1 MTTNQEDSKHQ
12 AGASDSTEQVSVSP
26 DTPAGASSP
35 ESSASQESASSSGTA
50 GATDAMDEALADLL
64 NSEAATQANAGEE
77 HPLSSDPASAADPAA
92 ELLADLQ
99 RLQAEFVNYKARV
112 ERDRDVA
119 RNAAIAEVLRAML
132 PALDDLS
139 RAEAH
144 GDLEGSPFAA
154 VVSKLRNAGDKFGLV
169 QFGAKGDKFDPEIH
183 NALVQTPSAEVTENV
198 IADVVEPGYM
208 VGDRLLRPAMVAVNI
223 PA

>member
-1 MTTNQEDSKHQ
+1 MPESQPT
-12 AGASDSTEQVSVSP
+12 GASSGESSEIQDASQPLSE
-26 DTPAGASSP
+26 DTPAAEP
-35 ESSASQESASSSGTA
+35 
-50 GATDAMDEALADLL
+50 DEVDQALADLVDDL
-64 NSEAATQANAGEE
+64 GPQSKE
-77 HPLSSDPASAADPAA
+77 A

-119 RNAAIAEVLRAML
+119 RSAAIAEVLRAIL

-154 VVSKLRNAGDKFGLV
+154 VVAKLRNAGDKFGLK
-169 QFGAKGDKFDPEIH
+169 QFAEKGDKFDPEIH
-183 NALVQTPSAEVTENV
+183 NALVQTPNAEVTENV
-198 IADVVEPGYM
+198 IADVVEPGFM
-208 VGDRLLRPAMVAVNI
+208 LGDRLLRPAMVAVFI
-223 PA
+223 PAE

>member
-1 MTTNQEDSKHQ
+1 MSDQFDGDAATSGKSNESVSFD
-12 AGASDSTEQVSVSP
+12 GASDSANEQ
-26 DTPAGASSP
+26 AQAASSDSP
-35 ESSASQESASSSGTA
+35 SAPDSPSAA
-50 GATDAMDEALADLL
+50 EDQLNAELADLVEDL
-64 NSEAATQANAGEE
+64 GPQSKE
-77 HPLSSDPASAADPAA
+77 A

-99 RLQAEFVNYKARV
+99 RLQAEFVNYKTRV

-119 RNAAIAEVLRAML
+119 RNSAIAEVLRAIL

-154 VVSKLRNAGDKFGLV
+154 VVGKLRNAGDKFGLKA
-169 QFGAKGDKFDPEIH
+169 FGEKGDRFDPEIH

-198 IADVVEPGYM
+198 IADVVEPGFM
-208 VGDRLLRPAMVAVNI
+208 LGDRLLRPAMVAVHI

>member
-1 MTTNQEDSKHQ
+1 MSEESVSFNSE
-12 AGASDSTEQVSVSP
+12 SDSANEQ
-26 DTPAGASSP
+26 AQAASSD
-35 ESSASQESASSSGTA
+35 SASAPDS
-50 GATDAMDEALADLL
+50 DAAEHPLDAELADLVDDMGPQ
-64 NSEAATQANAGEE
+64 SKE
-77 HPLSSDPASAADPAA
+77 A

-119 RNAAIAEVLRAML
+119 RNSAIAEVLRAVL

-154 VVSKLRNAGDKFGLV
+154 VVGKLRNAGDKFGLKA
-169 QFGAKGDKFDPEIH
+169 FGAKGDKFDPEIH

-198 IADVVEPGYM
+198 IADVVEPGFM
-208 VGDRLLRPAMVAVNI
+208 LGDRLLRPAMVAVHI

>member
-1 MTTNQEDSKHQ
+1 MSEENMNPEGS
-12 AGASDSTEQVSVSP
+12 SDSIH
-26 DTPAGASSP
+26 DASQSL
-35 ESSASQESASSSGTA
+35 ESDNPTGSASQSNESDTPSGDA
-50 GATDAMDEALADLL
+50 GLDEELKNLVEDLGPQ
-64 NSEAATQANAGEE
+64 SKE
-77 HPLSSDPASAADPAA
+77 A

-119 RNAAIAEVLRAML
+119 RNAAIAEVLRAIL

-154 VVSKLRNAGDKFGLV
+154 VVGKLRNAGDKFGLKA
-169 QFGAKGDKFDPEIH
+169 FGEKGDKFDPEIH
-183 NALVQTPSAEVTENV
+183 NALVQTPSAEVTDNV
-198 IADVVEPGYM
+198 IADVVEPGFM
-208 VGDRLLRPAMVAVNI
+208 LGDRLLRPAMVAVHI
-223 PA
+223 PE

>member
-1 MTTNQEDSKHQ
+1 MSEAQENQNED
-12 AGASDSTEQVSVSP
+12 AA
-26 DTPAGASSP
+26 P
-35 ESSASQESASSSGTA
+35 ESTDEVDQE
-50 GATDAMDEALADLL
+50 LADLV
-64 NSEAATQANAGEE
+64 EE
-77 HPLSSDPASAADPAA
+77 TGPISKEA

-99 RLQAEFVNYKARV
+99 RLQAEFVNYKTRV

-119 RNAAIAEVLRAML
+119 RNSAIAEVLRAIL

-154 VVSKLRNAGDKFGLV
+154 VVGKLRNAGDKFGLKA
-169 QFGAKGDKFDPEIH
+169 FGEKGDKFDPEIH

-198 IADVVEPGYM
+198 IADVVEPGFM
-208 VGDRLLRPAMVAVNI
+208 LGDRLLRPAMVAVHI

>member
-1 MTTNQEDSKHQ
+1 MTEHNQNEGENQ
-12 AGASDSTEQVSVSP
+12 PEEQIEEAASNEAVDP
-26 DTPAGASSP
+26 I
-35 ESSASQESASSSGTA
+35 
-50 GATDAMDEALADLL
+50 DAELADLV
-64 NSEAATQANAGEE
+64 EE
-77 HPLSSDPASAADPAA
+77 TGPISKEA

-112 ERDRDVA
+112 ERDRDQA
-119 RNAAIAEVLRAML
+119 RTLAIAEAFRALL

-154 VVSKLRNAGDKFGLV
+154 VVTKIRNAGDKFGLKA
-169 QFGAKGDKFDPEIH
+169 FGAKGDKFDPELH
-183 NALVQTPSAEVTENV
+183 NALVQTPSAEVTETI

-208 VGDRLLRPAMVAVNI
+208 IGERLLRPAMVAVNI
-223 PA
+223 PE

>member
-1 MTTNQEDSKHQ
+1 MPDQNTAGNSPEESSEIHEASQSFSEDSP
-12 AGASDSTEQVSVSP
+12 AAEP
-26 DTPAGASSP
+26 DAVD
-35 ESSASQESASSSGTA
+35 Q
-50 GATDAMDEALADLL
+50 ALADLVDDL
-64 NSEAATQANAGEE
+64 GPQSKE
-77 HPLSSDPASAADPAA
+77 A

-119 RNAAIAEVLRAML
+119 RNAAIAEVLRAVL

-154 VVSKLRNAGDKFGLV
+154 VVTKLRNAGDKFGLKA
-169 QFGAKGDKFDPEIH
+169 FAEKGDKFDPELH
-183 NALVQTPSAEVTENV
+183 NALVQTPNAEVTENV
-198 IADVVEPGYM
+198 IADVIEPGFM
-208 VGDRLLRPAMVAVNI
+208 LGDRLLRPAMVAVFI
-223 PA
+223 PAE

>member
-1 MTTNQEDSKHQ
+1 MSDDVRDESGVGEFGADESVSL
-12 AGASDSTEQVSVSP
+12 AGASDSKQEPRLESDSTYAP
-26 DTPAGASSP
+26 DS
-35 ESSASQESASSSGTA
+35 ESLSD
-50 GATDAMDEALADLL
+50 TDEIDQALADLVEDL
-64 NSEAATQANAGEE
+64 GPQSKE
-77 HPLSSDPASAADPAA
+77 A

-99 RLQAEFVNYKARV
+99 RLQAEFVNYKTRV

-119 RNAAIAEVLRAML
+119 RNSAIAEVLRAIL

-144 GDLEGSPFAA
+144 GDLEGTPFAA
-154 VVSKLRNAGDKFGLV
+154 VVTKLRNAGDKFGLV
-169 QFGAKGDKFDPEIH
+169 QFGAKGDKFDPELH
-183 NALVQTPSAEVTENV
+183 NALVQNPSSEVTENV

-208 VGDRLLRPAMVAVNI
+208 IGDRLLRPAMVAVNI

>member
-1 MTTNQEDSKHQ
+1 MVDNIQNPDGNEEAADSEKT
-12 AGASDSTEQVSVSP
+12 DSIH
-26 DTPAGASSP
+26 D
-35 ESSASQESASSSGTA
+35 ASQSLES
-50 GATDAMDEALADLL
+50 DI
-64 NSEAATQANAGEE
+64 
-77 HPLSSDPASAADPAA
+77 SDAADSVDEELKNLVEDLGPQSKEA

-119 RNAAIAEVLRAML
+119 RNSAIAEVLRAVL

-154 VVSKLRNAGDKFGLV
+154 VVGKLRNAGDKFGLKA
-169 QFGAKGDKFDPEIH
+169 FGAKGDKFDPEIH

-198 IADVVEPGYM
+198 IADVVEPGFM
-208 VGDRLLRPAMVAVNI
+208 LGDRLLRPAMVAVHI

>member
-1 MTTNQEDSKHQ
+1 MADEFAKDDS
-12 AGASDSTEQVSVSP
+12 ARD
-26 DTPAGASSP
+26 DSP
-35 ESSASQESASSSGTA
+35 EFDSSTGAQASSSQDASTA
-50 GATDAMDEALADLL
+50 SSEDAPTELTGDIDAEFADLL
-64 NSEAATQANAGEE
+64 AEEASPASDADSTSSAAEAA
-77 HPLSSDPASAADPAA
+77 SSAQA

-119 RNAAIAEVLRAML
+119 RNNAIAEAMRAFL
-132 PALDDLS
+132 PALDDLA

-154 VVSKLRNAGDKFGLV
+154 VVSKLRNAGDKFGLK
-169 QFGAKGDKFDPEIH
+169 QFGAKGEKFDPELH
-183 NALVQTPSAEVTENV
+183 NALVQTPNPEVSENV

-208 VGDRLLRPAMVAVNI
+208 LGDRLLRPAMVAVFI
-223 PA
+223 PAE